1 MQNINL
7 YRLMSGLYA
16 RPEVEDADIV
26 SCMYEDDT
34 LKTVMLNGPVVA
46 IGVQDEYPSVA
57 LYTIYASDED
67 YRNKEPLIEGLY
79 YDFEDDS
86 DYKDGVEDIIKEACW
101 NADCETSMTASTP
114 DSPASPWT
122 RRARCPLWHGRTI
135 RTNTQPCP
143 TPTGH
148 MNTIQPTRK
157 PSQKTSG
164 TVAHTAGGKP
174 TSACAN
180 VAQAAALFWTG
191 TTWRTAT
198 PATANTAIREK
209 H

>member
-26 SCMYEDDT
+26 SWEDT
-34 LKTVMLNGPVVA
+34 IKTVMRDGTVVA

-86 DYKDGVEDIIKEACW
+86 DYKDGVEDIIKEAC
-101 NADCETSMTASTP
+101 
-114 DSPASPWT
+114 
-122 RRARCPLWHGRTI
+122 
-135 RTNTQPCP
+135 
-143 TPTGH
+143 
-148 MNTIQPTRK
+148 
-157 PSQKTSG
+157 
-164 TVAHTAGGKP
+164 
-174 TSACAN
+174 
-180 VAQAAALFWTG
+180 
-191 TTWRTAT
+191 
-198 PATANTAIREK
+198 
-209 H
+209 